1 MVGLLCMGVCGVMEL
16 EGGDVGRN
24 VCCMCLKVT
33 LL

>member
-1 MVGLLCMGVCGVMEL
+1 MVALLCIGVCGVMEL
-16 EGGDVGRN
+16 EVGDVGCN